1 MKLGKKAQAGMEY
14 LMTYGWTLVLVISV
28 FSVLAFVFGG
38 TGNEVTFNSSDPA
51 KIPVKAAKV
60 TNTQGEVILVNAT
73 GGKVTVNQIDFAGAI
88 IACETELEQKQE
100 TPGSEKVLHFVGV
113 AAGSYL
119 NGIEFTP
126 GLDIIPPIEVTAG
139 SDLHFTNICT
149 DYTSQT
155 GTITLH
161 YTDNA
166 GLQREAVLTARI
178 PPST

>member
-1 MKLGKKAQAGMEY
+1 MKKRAQAGMEY
-14 LMTYGWTLVLVISV
+14 LMTYGWALILIVAIISSLV
-28 FSVLAFVFGG
+28 FVFGG

-88 IACETELEQKQE
+88 ITCETEVEPKPE
-100 TPGSEKVLHFVGV
+100 TPGSGKVLQFLV
-113 AAGSYL
+113 AVAEAYL

-126 GLDIIPPIEVTAG
+126 NMPIIPPIKVTAG
-139 SDLHFTNICT
+139 SILHFTNICT

-166 GLQREAVLTARI
+166 GLQIEAVLTARI